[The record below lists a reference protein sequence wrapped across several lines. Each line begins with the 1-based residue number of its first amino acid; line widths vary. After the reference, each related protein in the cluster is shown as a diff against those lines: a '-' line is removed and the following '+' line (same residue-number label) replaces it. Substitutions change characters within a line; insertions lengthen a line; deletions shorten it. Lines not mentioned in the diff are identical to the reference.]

1 MDREINIHD
10 RDSRSDFEGIL
21 VARPQMVEALAAPF
35 RREKE
40 RPLTITLTVS
50 TFDVDQIANILPSTG
65 ADFLMVDFH
74 MDGATVENLYR
85 IREKA
90 DYPVCLVGLVEPAT
104 NRADAIVDSGLDQI
118 YHIPFTPAIIQRVV
132 RELPGIIKDTQKS
145 WGKGAWNVSPD
156 MIRKAAKT
164 AGGAPWER
172 QRIGVWS
179 PKGGVGKT
187 FLATELSVALASIG
201 GRSCAVVDAN
211 MNGGHV
217 KLRLGF
223 DDHDRQ
229 RSIVNAA
236 NIYRLE
242 GGSSNSEAIKKA
254 LSEEMFLKVGG
265 QGNLRLLAGV
275 ESMIEAQ
282 HDALATEAGY
292 QFAQA
297 MMEHLRRHYE
307 FVVVDLGSST
317 NVGVHRGVL
326 IKLDTVLIVA
336 EPGLTSINDSR
347 TGANLLEQIG
357 IPRNQIKLVINKWL
371 PDVGLSIKAASAN
384 ANLSVAGL
392 IPFDASGNVT
402 RAENEGISY
411 VAKHASSTR
420 NPAHTRKTL
429 DGLVEVASRFYPP
442 IGYAWQQRRGS
453 REKAGILGGLFSHG

>member
-1 MDREINIHD
+1 MADTKDH
-10 RDSRSDFEGIL
+10 FEGIL
-21 VARPQMVEALAAPF
+21 VSRPKNIEELADPF
-35 RREKE
+35 RRGKD
-40 RPLTITLTVS
+40 RPITVTLTVS

-65 ADFLMVDFH
+65 ADFLMVDLH
-74 MDGATVENLYR
+74 LEGATVEKVFR

-104 NRADAIVDSGLDQI
+104 NKADAVADSGLDEL
-118 YHIPFTPAIIQRVV
+118 YHLPFTPAIIQRMV
-132 RELPGIIKDTQKS
+132 RELPGVIKDTQS
-145 WGKGAWNVSPD
+145 NWGKGAWNVAPD
-156 MIRKAAKT
+156 MVRKAARS

-172 QRIGVWS
+172 QSIGVWS

-187 FLATELSVALASIG
+187 FLATEIAVALSNIG
-201 GRSCAVVDAN
+201 GRSCAIVDAN

-223 DDHDRQ
+223 DNHDRQ

-242 GGSSNSEAIKKA
+242 GGPGNPEAIQKA
-254 LSEEMFLKVGG
+254 LREEMFLKVGG
-265 QGNLRLLAGV
+265 QGNLRMLAGV

-292 QFAQA
+292 QFAQD
-297 MMEHLRRHYE
+297 MMEHLKRHYE
-307 FVVVDLGSST
+307 FVMVDLGSST

-357 IPRNQIKLVINKWL
+357 IPRDDIKLVVNKWL

-392 IPFDASGNVT
+392 VPFDATGNVT

-420 NPAHTRKTL
+420 NPSYTRKTL
-429 DGLVEVASRFYPP
+429 DGLVEIASRFYPP
-442 IGYAWQQRRGS
+442 IGYAWKQRKGQ
-453 REKAGILGGLFSHG
+453 REKSGILGGLFAHG

>member
-1 MDREINIHD
+1 MEDRKEHY
-10 RDSRSDFEGIL
+10 EGIL
-21 VARPQMVEALAAPF
+21 VSRPKHIEKLADPF
-35 RREKE
+35 RRGKD
-40 RPLTITLTVS
+40 RSITVTLTVS

-65 ADFLMVDFH
+65 ADFLMVDVH
-74 MDGATVENLYR
+74 LEGVTVEKVFR

-104 NRADAIVDSGLDQI
+104 NKADAIAETGLDAI
-118 YHIPFTPAIIQRVV
+118 YHLPFTPAIIQRMV
-132 RELPGIIKDTQKS
+132 RELPGVIKDTQS
-145 WGKGAWNVSPD
+145 NWGKGAWNVAPD
-156 MIRKAAKT
+156 LVRKAARS

-172 QRIGVWS
+172 QSIGVWS

-187 FLATELSVALASIG
+187 FLATEIAVALSNIG
-201 GRSCAVVDAN
+201 GRSCAIVDAN

-242 GGSSNSEAIKKA
+242 GGPGNPDAIKKA
-254 LSEEMFLKVGG
+254 LREEMFLKVGG
-265 QGNLRLLAGV
+265 QGNLRMLAGV

-292 QFAQA
+292 QFAQD
-297 MMEHLRRHYE
+297 MMEHLKRHYE
-307 FVVVDLGSST
+307 FVMVDLGSST

-357 IPRNQIKLVINKWL
+357 IPRDDIKLVVNKWL
-371 PDVGLSIKAASAN
+371 PDVGLSVKAASAN

-392 IPFDASGNVT
+392 VPFDATGNVT

-420 NPAHTRKTL
+420 NPSYTRKTL
-429 DGLVEVASRFYPP
+429 NGLVEIASRFYPP
-442 IGYAWQQRRGS
+442 IGYAWNQRKGQ
-453 REKAGILGGLFSHG
+453 REKSGILGGLFAHG